1 MIDERRLA
9 PDGLRDGCVHVWTFA
24 ADSDGPIAQRRL
36 VRGRVRKILASY
48 LKCPPERV
56 PIERPARGKPALRAA
71 GTRGLAYSVTH
82 SGSFA
87 FVAVA
92 SGRRVGIDLERI
104 RPTADVAALARR
116 FFSREEGEAIASL
129 RDGARRKGF
138 FRAWT
143 RKEAYLKGAGGTV
156 PADLRRFSVDVG
168 RTGTPRIG
176 WTNLE
181 GAGPSAWVVRD
192 LDAPD
197 GYVAALAVEGN
208 LEEVVQLA
216 A

>member
-1 MIDERRLA
+1 VIDERGH
-9 PDGLRDGCVHVWTFA
+9 PSDSLRDGCVHVWTLA
-24 ADSDGPIAQRRL
+24 AGSDGPIVQRRL
-36 VRGRVRKILASY
+36 IRGRVREVLASY
-48 LKCPPERV
+48 LRCPPERV
-56 PIERPARGKPALRAA
+56 PIERLARGKPALRAV
-71 GTRGLAYSVTH
+71 GTGGLAYSVTH

-87 FVAVA
+87 CVAVA
-92 SGRRVGIDLERI
+92 SGRRVGVDLERV

-116 FFSREEGEAIASL
+116 FFSREEADAIAVL
-129 RDGARRKGF
+129 RDGARETAF

-176 WTNLE
+176 WTKLE
-181 GAGPSAWVVRD
+181 EAEPSAWTVRD
-192 LDAPD
+192 LDVPN
-197 GYVAALAVEGN
+197 GYVGAIAVEGD
-208 LEEVVQLA
+208 LEEVVHLA